1 MRKSPVSK
9 TKKDVQSLLVYLE
22 NFGTSIFETA
32 NSDKQRDDN
41 QSASDKR
48 SMFKK
53 TRALKTEIERSNTYL
68 GYKIL
73 WIINLFLDGQ
83 KFPSGTLSEDLLQY
97 YVMDIV
103 QFCTGD

>member
-1 MRKSPVSK
+1 MRKSTVTK

-22 NFGTSIFETA
+22 NFGTSIFETS
-32 NSDKQRDDN
+32 NSDKQRADD
-41 QSASDKR
+41 KL

-53 TRALKTEIERSNTYL
+53 TRALKLEIERSSTYL

-83 KFPSGTLSEDLLQY
+83 RFPSGTLSEDLL
-97 YVMDIV
+97 
-103 QFCTGD
+103 

>member
-1 MRKSPVSK
+1 MRKSTVKK

-22 NFGTSIFETA
+22 NFGTSIFETV
-32 NSDKQRDDN
+32 NSDKQREDTGE
-41 QSASDKR
+41 KL

-53 TRALKTEIERSNTYL
+53 TRALKLEIERSSTYL

-83 KFPSGTLSEDLLQY
+83 RFPSGTLSEDLL
-97 YVMDIV
+97 
-103 QFCTGD
+103 